1 MARLRIV
8 VTLGTRPEAI
18 KLAPVI
24 HALREHAEDF
34 EAIVVSTAQ
43 HRQMLDQVLS
53 VFRIVPDI
61 DLDLMRPKQSLA
73 DVTSRVLDGI
83 GRVLAEVTAG
93 VVMVQGDTTTA
104 FGAALAAYYAGT
116 PVAHVEAGLRSHD
129 NYHPFPEEANRRLTA
144 VLTTVHLAPTPLAAE
159 NLVSEG
165 VPRPAIAVT
174 GNTVVDALQRL
185 AARAPC
191 GVPAPAARS
200 DERMILVTSHRRES
214 WGADLESICA
224 AARDIVAAFDDVRVV
239 FPVHL
244 NPAVRDTVYAMLG
257 GVPRIDLLPP
267 VDYFEFIRLMDRAY
281 LILTD
286 SGGVQEEAPSFRKPV
301 LVLRHVTE
309 RPEAALSGLA
319 TLVGADRARIVG
331 EASRLL
337 TDREAYRAMTAR
349 PNPYGDGRAA
359 ERIVKALRRWAQGE
373 QPLLEAREEF
383 GIGRDLARVRRV
395 AHGVR

>member
-1 MARLRIV
+1 
-8 VTLGTRPEAI
+8 
-18 KLAPVI
+18 
-24 HALREHAEDF
+24 
-34 EAIVVSTAQ
+34 
-43 HRQMLDQVLS
+43 
-53 VFRIVPDI
+53 
-61 DLDLMRPKQSLA
+61 
-73 DVTSRVLDGI
+73 
-83 GRVLAEVTAG
+83 
-93 VVMVQGDTTTA
+93 
-104 FGAALAAYYAGT
+104 
-116 PVAHVEAGLRSHD
+116 
-129 NYHPFPEEANRRLTA
+129 
-144 VLTTVHLAPTPLAAE
+144 
-159 NLVSEG
+159 
-165 VPRPAIAVT
+165 
-174 GNTVVDALQRL
+174 
-185 AARAPC
+185 
-191 GVPAPAARS
+191 
-200 DERMILVTSHRRES
+200 MILVTSHRRES

-267 VDYFEFIRLMDRAY
+267 VDYLEFIRLMDRAY

-337 TDREAYRAMTAR
+337 TDREAYRAMTTR